1 MHVGESNPPTPS
13 LLSSLH
19 VIEPLPKNPVV
30 HAYEQESP
38 KAAGTLPVQVITPLL
53 TAAVG
58 TAQVIAEI

>member
-30 HAYEQESP
+30 HSYQQKSP
-38 KAAGTLPVQVITPLL
+38 KAAGSLPVQVISPMSTD
-53 TAAVG
+53 AAG